1 MNAGLKVI
9 APASVS
15 NLACGFDTLG
25 MAIDVPSDEI
35 IGRWSETPGVRI
47 VEISGYKKEIPIS
60 PEKNIAG
67 ITARALLNYLGED
80 RRGLDLKI
88 HKHIPAGS
96 GLGSSASSAT
106 AVAVLINELLNR
118 PLEKR
123 ELIPFALEG
132 EEAASGS
139 RHGDNIIPALIGGL
153 ILIRDIDTYDYHRIY
168 TPPGLYMAI
177 LLPDVMISTKSAREI
192 LRSEIPLKEM
202 VRQSANLGSFIIGM
216 HLGDLDLIGRSMRDQ
231 IIEPQRKHLIPYF
244 EEVQHA
250 ALTLGALGCSI
261 SGAGPAIFALC
272 QEKLMASEILI
283 AMKVIYNRHGLD
295 ARTFVGTVNHEGTV
309 AV

>member
-1 MNAGLKVI
+1 MNSGLKVI

-35 IGRWSETPGVRI
+35 IGRWSDTPGIRI
-47 VEISGYKKEIPIS
+47 VEITGYKKDLPLA

-67 ITARALLNYLGED
+67 ITASALLQYLGEGN
-80 RRGLDLKI
+80 RGLELKI

-106 AVAVLINELLNR
+106 AAAVLVNELLNR

-123 ELIPFALEG
+123 ELISFALDG
-132 EEAASGS
+132 EVTASGS
-139 RHGDNIIPALIGGL
+139 RHGDNIIPALMGGL
-153 ILIRDIDTYDYHRIY
+153 ILIRDIDTFDYHRIY
-168 TPPGLYMAI
+168 TPPGLFMSI
-177 LLPDVMISTKSAREI
+177 LLPDINIPTKNAREI
-192 LRSEIPLKEM
+192 LRKEVPLKEM

-216 HLGDLDLIGRSMRDQ
+216 HHGDLDLIGRSMRDQ

-244 EEVQHA
+244 ETVQQV
-250 ALTLGALGCSI
+250 ALQLGALGCSI

-272 QEKLMASEILI
+272 QEKLQASEILK
-283 AMKVIYNRHGLD
+283 AMNDIYLKHGLE
-295 ARTFVGTVNHEGTV
+295 ARTFVGTINHEGTV
-309 AV
+309 PV